1 MPQSTRPMLLH
12 SSKNTF
18 GSQSDRPKQCKKLIT
33 LTMKDELEPV
43 AFVSF
48 RLSTGVYRNMDE

>member
-1 MPQSTRPMLLH
+1 MLQSTRPMWLH
-12 SSKNTF
+12 SSKNKF
-18 GSQSDRPKQCKKLIT
+18 GSQSDKPREFIKSVI

-48 RLSTGVYRNMDE
+48 KLSAGVYRNMDE